1 MPGSSQVLPLWS
13 TLPPVGLRGEDTEVW
28 RGFRPGLGP
37 PGSALT
43 LAPRYPRNRQ
53 PSPCPRA
60 SRPHP
65 HCLHVHILGCTSWSG
80 AVWRPVNRASE
91 PGRGWGHSRPTP
103 DPYFRRCWRASR
115 SWTIAF
121 CWESTSWTIPSKK
134 KKRKFPK
141 MYLML
146 SGLGHKRFSTQQQWN
161 PSRVQGNREMES
173 SQRTQTRKCSHLPTR
188 SLIMAANIIG

>member
-1 MPGSSQVLPLWS
+1 MVTMVTALDLIITSNVFTLIFPLSATSLGGKQELLVYISLWS
-13 TLPPVGLRGEDTEVW
+13 WADENYKPLEW
-28 RGFRPGLGP
+28 W
-37 PGSALT
+37 
-43 LAPRYPRNRQ
+43 
-53 PSPCPRA
+53 A
-60 SRPHP
+60 SWFFF
-65 HCLHVHILGCTSWSG
+65 LL
-80 AVWRPVNRASE
+80 
-91 PGRGWGHSRPTP
+91 
-103 DPYFRRCWRASR
+103 RCWKASR

-146 SGLGHKRFSTQQQWN
+146 SGLGRKRFSTQQQWN

-188 SLIMAANIIG
+188 FLIMAADIIG